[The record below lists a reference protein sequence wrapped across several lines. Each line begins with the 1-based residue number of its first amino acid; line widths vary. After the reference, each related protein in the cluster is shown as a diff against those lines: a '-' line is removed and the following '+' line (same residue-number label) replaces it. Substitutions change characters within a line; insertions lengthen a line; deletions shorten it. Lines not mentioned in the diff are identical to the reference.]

1 MKLKRIRVYDSLHH
15 SGRAYLEASR
25 EYLRAEAL
33 SLRRSDIDASEFEL
47 FDVDTENDPKQNNS
61 CDCGVYTLVTSA
73 QVALGAPVA
82 VGPHDIN
89 NARDQIELALDNFAQ
104 HLELD

>member
-1 MKLKRIRVYDSLHH
+1 MKLKRIRVYDSLHQ
-15 SGRAYLEASR
+15 SGRAYLKASQA
-25 EYLRAEAL
+25 YLKAEAL
-33 SLRRSDIDASEFEL
+33 SLKRSDIDASEFEL
-47 FDVDTENDPKQNNS
+47 IDVDTENDPKQNNG

-82 VGPHDIN
+82 VGPDDIN
-89 NARDQIELALDNFAQ
+89 NARDQIELALEDFAQ